1 MAVPVETIFALAT
14 PPGKSAIAV
23 IRISGPQA
31 RHACAV
37 FAVACP
43 KPGQVNVARLR
54 DAEGGM
60 IDQVV
65 VLFSAG
71 PHSSTGE
78 DVVELQC
85 HGSKAV
91 IAAILTQLSVIEG
104 FRPAEPGE
112 FTHRAFHND
121 KLDLSGAEGLA
132 DLIDAETSLQMTQAW
147 NQLDGALRKPVMQW
161 RDSLIRLSGRLE
173 ALIDFADEELPT
185 AVEAELR
192 AETEGLVAALQQ
204 ELDDNRAGEIVRGGV
219 TIALLGPTNAGKSTL
234 LNMLAG
240 REAAIVSDEAGT
252 TRDLVS
258 VSLDMGGVAVT
269 VTDTAGIRD
278 DAGRVEQEG
287 IRRAKQAVAD
297 ADLTL
302 MVLDGSDP
310 DWHQDYSNL
319 SALIVGQA
327 LVLFNKQDRGFVSNT
342 DRVKEASL
350 AISLKSGAGVDALLN
365 HIQTMVVPLNVAS
378 RTPLITR
385 ARHRNA
391 FQQAVTGL
399 TNGLAQDFHQS
410 PEIAAEEFRVAA
422 TALGRITGDIDVEEL
437 LGSIFSSFCIGK

>member
-1 MAVPVETIFALAT
+1 MAAPVETIFALAT

-31 RHACAV
+31 REACAV

-43 KPGQVNVARLR
+43 EPGQASVARLKNA
-54 DAEGGM
+54 DGQM

-65 VLFSAG
+65 MLYSAG
-71 PHSSTGE
+71 PRSSTGE
-78 DVVELQC
+78 DVLELQC

-91 IAAILTQLSVIEG
+91 ISAILARLSSIDG
-104 FRPAEPGE
+104 YRPAEPGE

-121 KLDLSGAEGLA
+121 KMDLSGAEGLA

-161 RDSLIRLSGRLE
+161 RDGLIRLSGRLE
-173 ALIDFADEELPT
+173 ALIDFADEELPD

-192 AETEGLVAALQQ
+192 SETQLLVTALQQ

-219 TIALLGPTNAGKSTL
+219 AITLLGPTNAGKSTL

-269 VTDTAGIRD
+269 LTDTAGIRD
-278 DAGRVEQEG
+278 DAGQVEQEG

-302 MVLDGSDP
+302 MVLDGSAP
-310 DWHQDYSNL
+310 DWQRDYTKL
-319 SALIVGQA
+319 TALIQGQA
-327 LVLFNKQDRGFVSNT
+327 LVLFNKQDRGTAPIT
-342 DRVKEASL
+342 DAVTEEYL
-350 AISLKSGAGVDALLN
+350 TISLKTGAGVEALLE
-365 HIQTMVVPLNVAS
+365 HIQDKVVPLNLAS

-385 ARHRNA
+385 ARHRSA

-399 TNGLAQDFHQS
+399 TNGLAQDFHLS

>member
-1 MAVPVETIFALAT
+1 MAAPVETIFALAT

-31 RHACAV
+31 RQACAV
-37 FAVACP
+37 FAVTCP
-43 KPGQVNVARLR
+43 KLGHVNVARLR

-65 VLFSAG
+65 VLFSAA

-219 TIALLGPTNAGKSTL
+219 AIALLGPTNAGKSTL

-240 REAAIVSDEAGT
+240 REVAIVSDEAGT

-278 DAGRVEQEG
+278 DAGRIEQEG

-310 DWHQDYSNL
+310 DWHQDYRSL

-342 DRVKEASL
+342 DRVTEASL
-350 AISLKSGAGVDALLN
+350 AISLKSGAGVEALLN

-391 FQQAVTGL
+391 FQQAVIGL

>member
-1 MAVPVETIFALAT
+1 M
-14 PPGKSAIAV
+14 
-23 IRISGPQA
+23 
-31 RHACAV
+31 
-37 FAVACP
+37 
-43 KPGQVNVARLR
+43 
-54 DAEGGM
+54 
-60 IDQVV
+60 
-65 VLFSAG
+65 
-71 PHSSTGE
+71 
-78 DVVELQC
+78 
-85 HGSKAV
+85 
-91 IAAILTQLSVIEG
+91 IEG

-258 VSLDMGGVAVT
+258 VSLDMGGVAVS

-310 DWHQDYSNL
+310 DWHQDYRNL